1 MLIPAYLY
9 ATIRKDIHFDILLD
23 SYFTFAEAQRKNM
36 DWSLLFNSFIG
47 IIAILNP
54 IGNMPIFLEHV
65 ENETPK
71 VQRVVALLMALSLF
85 ILMSVFFI
93 FGTRILSVFG
103 ITLPAF
109 RLAGSIMILLVGLR
123 MLQGKSKFEQHGIE
137 TAAVTGGTF
146 SQAGNSLSHILVP
159 VAMPLF
165 VGPGTITTVI
175 LYAEKST
182 DLVTSVLMIAILF
195 LSACIVG
202 GVLVCSRYI
211 FDRIGRN
218 GTQIVVRFMGMI
230 LCAIAMQ
237 FMIDGIAQLLPGVL
251 NADFIH
257 SAIK

>member
-1 MLIPAYLY
+1 M
-9 ATIRKDIHFDILLD
+9 
-23 SYFTFAEAQRKNM
+23 E
-36 DWSLLFNSFIG
+36 WSMLFNTFIG

-54 IGNMPIFLEHV
+54 IGNMPIFLGYV
-65 ENETPK
+65 ENEEPQ
-71 VQRVVALLMALSLF
+71 VQRAVAILLAGSIF
-85 ILMSVFFI
+85 VLMCTFFI
-93 FGTRILSVFG
+93 FGTRILNMFG

-109 RLAGSIMILLVGLR
+109 RLAGSIMILLIGLR
-123 MLQGKSKFEQHGIE
+123 MLQGKSKFENHGIE
-137 TAAVTGGTF
+137 TEPVKGGTF
-146 SQAGNSLSHILVP
+146 TQAGNSLSRILVP
-159 VAMPLF
+159 VGMPLF
-165 VGPGTITTVI
+165 IGPGTITTVI

-182 DLVTSVLMIAILF
+182 DWVTSLLMIVILF

-202 GVLVCSRYI
+202 AVLVSSRYI

-237 FMIDGIAQLLPGVL
+237 FMIDGVAQLLPGVL